1 MIFGL
6 PVSLFALMM
15 MAILGSL
22 MVIIFSFSFAM
33 VILVF
38 LLNAC
43 LYIGLLRITNN
54 PHLLQV
60 SKVFPKV
67 ISAKRSSLLGY
78 EQD

>member
-22 MVIIFSFSFAM
+22 MVIIFSFSLAM
-33 VILVF
+33 VLLVF
-38 LLNAC
+38 LLNTG
-43 LYIGLLRITNN
+43 LYFGLLRITTN
-54 PHLLQV
+54 PNLLQV